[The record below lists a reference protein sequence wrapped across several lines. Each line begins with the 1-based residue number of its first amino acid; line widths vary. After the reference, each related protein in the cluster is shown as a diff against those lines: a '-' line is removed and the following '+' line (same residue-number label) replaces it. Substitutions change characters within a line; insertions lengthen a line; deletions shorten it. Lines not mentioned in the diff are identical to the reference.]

1 MSDRAYKPRVEAFV
15 APPNSLF
22 SPLARTSD
30 PETSKRAA
38 RSLDANGHLEAL
50 TALFRDAGSNGLT
63 AEEAGDRAGFDGAW
77 KRCSDLRRLG
87 VITPTGTRRKATSGR
102 WQQVC
107 AYKGD
112 EQ

>member
-1 MSDRAYKPRVEAFV
+1 MSDRSYKPRVESFV

-38 RSLDANGHLEAL
+38 RSLETNGQLESL
-50 TALFRDAGSNGLT
+50 EVIFREAGSQGLT

-77 KRCSDLRRLG
+77 KRCSDLLRLG
-87 VITPTGTRRKATSGR
+87 VIVPTGRTRTARSGR
-102 WQQVC
+102 AQRVMC
-107 AYKGD
+107 IKEAR
-112 EQ
+112 

>member
-22 SPLARTSD
+22 SPLARASD

-63 AEEAGDRAGFDGAW
+63 AEEAGDLAGFDGAW
-77 KRCSDLRRLG
+77 KRCSDLLRLG
-87 VITPTGTRRKATSGR
+87 VIVPTGKTRTARSGR
-102 WQQVC
+102 RQRVMTI
-107 AYKGD
+107 K
-112 EQ
+112 ESR